1 MRNKLYIVLSIV
13 VFSLYCGSG
22 KKSKKETPP
31 AKTTSQSESTD
42 QALNTPQGSNTAIIR
57 MQASPYYN
65 PIVIPRSGDGMF
77 LPSANPQ
84 FPSIFIPPSPSKK
97 KPMILVIPSD
107 DDRRGYP
114 FSSYNPAY
122 PY

>member
-1 MRNKLYIVLSIV
+1 MRNKLLIIISIV
-13 VFSLYCGSG
+13 ALSLYCGSR
-22 KKSKKETPP
+22 KKSKKQTTQ
-31 AKTTSQSESTD
+31 ADSTSQSDSAD
-42 QALNTPQGSNTAIIR
+42 QARNTPQGSNTAIIR

-77 LPSANPQ
+77 LPSANAQ
-84 FPSIFIPPSPSKK
+84 FPSIYVPPSPSKK

-114 FSSYNPAY
+114 FNTYNPSY